1 MHGAAGLAAAAAST
15 LDSDSTQERSPAGWG
30 EAGNARESPDKQ
42 TMKNESLGLAE
53 QPARNPDTGQH
64 CFHKDPV
71 RRQKPQKGARNHCR
85 AVKCVVPQ
93 RKYHGDES
101 EAVAQRRGRA
111 AAAPGRRELREQG
124 AGPGGHGWAP
134 AVPEGSGGARD
145 GPGPRQR
152 ASHRRP
158 SLRQPCATSCRS
170 RRMTWCLG
178 SRHREVRLGL
188 TPPHDSPARRT
199 PGPSGPHGTGLQPG
213 SSHPAERGA
222 AWGTQ
227 TLGVGRPSPRA
238 AAGALRG
245 AASGGL
251 VERGGPTATP
261 HPPPRHGPARPA
273 VLTGHLR
280 LAPGGRTRG
289 PETLPRAEPSQAR
302 AEGHLA
308 LSPRHRGQSLREF
321 TFLILR

>member
-30 EAGNARESPDKQ
+30 EVGNARESPDKQ

-261 HPPPRHGPARPA
+261 PCPATAQPGRPFSRAICGWRQEAEHGVPRCCRVRSRVRPGLKGTWLFLL
-273 VLTGHLR
+273 VIEDNLCVNLR
-280 LAPGGRTRG
+280 
-289 PETLPRAEPSQAR
+289 
-302 AEGHLA
+302 
-308 LSPRHRGQSLREF
+308 F
-321 TFLILR
+321 